1 MKKIN
6 IRKTYYHISRTYF
19 TLNNLVIAVAFVIA
33 ASWAWGSVG
42 VLQRNYALQREIDA
56 KERAVQVA
64 QLEALTLEYEQ
75 KYYQTQEYQELEV
88 RERLGLA
95 FPGESV
101 VILPPNSQQAT
112 NSEQTIADQTAAIV
126 EVSNFQQ
133 WIRFLFGGNSQQLQ
147 N

>member
-6 IRKTYYHISRTYF
+6 IRKTYYHISRTNF
-19 TLNNLVIAVAFVIA
+19 TLNNLVIAVAFDIA

-42 VLQRNYALQREIDA
+42 VL
-56 KERAVQVA
+56 
-64 QLEALTLEYEQ
+64 YEQ